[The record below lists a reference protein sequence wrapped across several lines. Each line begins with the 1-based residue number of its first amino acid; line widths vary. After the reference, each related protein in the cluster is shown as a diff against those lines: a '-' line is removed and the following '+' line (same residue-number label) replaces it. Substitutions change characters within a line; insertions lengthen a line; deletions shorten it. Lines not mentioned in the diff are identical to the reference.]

1 MLSLAMGAAKEAFK
15 ACTCSNETFQDAQD
29 KKKSTVNSL
38 VNFAF
43 LVLVFVL
50 VLVLGKWLW
59 NDFLVKHI
67 TVLRP
72 VKTVW
77 QLLAVMLGLS
87 LVMPTCVC

>member
-15 ACTCSNETFQDAQD
+15 ACTCSTETFQDVQE
-29 KKKSTVNSL
+29 KKNATVNAL
-38 VNFAF
+38 VSFAF

-67 TVLRP
+67 TVLKP

-77 QLLAVMLGLS
+77 QLVAIMVGLS
-87 LVMPTCVC
+87 LVMPTCC

>member
-1 MLSLAMGAAKEAFK
+1 MLGLCQRFCAEAFK
-15 ACTCSNETFQDAQD
+15 ACTCSTETFQDAQE
-29 KKKSTVNSL
+29 KKKSTVNALVSL
-38 VNFAF
+38 AF
-43 LVLVFVL
+43 LVLVFTL

-77 QLLAVMLGLS
+77 QLVAIMVGLS
-87 LVMPTCVC
+87 LVMPTCAC